1 MAEELEDADLD
12 FPEVNLKALY
22 DYSYQDD
29 DGHMVTMKQGEEY
42 LLLQKYD
49 DWWEVIRKDAD
60 TNELSFFVPS
70 NYVAIIP
77 DEKDSVDSSVK
88 LTTDSGSNLNNASS
102 SEGTQDLNKDD
113 SHKNKIQGNDD
124 NVNKSMAAGPQNY
137 EPEPDYENTDD
148 CIIQNAESNKNP
160 TGRLR
165 RCFSDEG
172 DYVNLDKYREESGI
186 STQNSGDAE
195 ENSGDGLYANL
206 ESLQSSQPPLPEYGQ
221 YIKTLLEVWDM
232 YIHPE
237 TRRTFYVNRDT
248 NERTYKPPRHP
259 NKSQQL

>member
-1 MAEELEDADLD
+1 MAEQELDDADLD

-70 NYVAIIP
+70 NYVEIIS

-88 LTTDSGSNLNNASS
+88 LTTNSGSDLNNASS
-102 SEGTQDLNKDD
+102 SEGTQGLNKDD
-113 SHKNKIQGNDD
+113 SYKNKIQGNDE
-124 NVNKSMAAGPQNY
+124 NVNKSMAAGPQNF
-137 EPEPDYENTDD
+137 EPEPDYENTEDF
-148 CIIQNAESNKNP
+148 IVQSAESNKNSA
-160 TGRLR
+160 GKLQRS
-165 RCFSDEG
+165 FSDEG

-186 STQNSGDAE
+186 STQSSGDADQK
-195 ENSGDGLYANL
+195 ENV
-206 ESLQSSQPPLPEYGQ
+206 SLTKVYQVILGEG
-221 YIKTLLEVWDM
+221 
-232 YIHPE
+232 H
-237 TRRTFYVNRDT
+237 
-248 NERTYKPPRHP
+248 
-259 NKSQQL
+259 